1 MHSRERPAKGL
12 IKSMSTHHTSTPDV
26 IIDWVGDIVAIES
39 HIEEALDRQLDLK
52 PGSTDVAAAIQHF
65 HDTVRDSK
73 KRAVAYQESIG
84 ETAGAGVIQ
93 KGAEILGKAAGL
105 IDKVRKDTPTKAL
118 RDDYVAFNLA
128 AVSYTLLHTTA
139 MALADTKTEEFAAQ
153 GLKTYATLIGKVNNV
168 LPRAAVDDLIANKE
182 VEVVNPDIA
191 DACRKTID
199 EIWKEGM
206 KEA

>member
-1 MHSRERPAKGL
+1 MIGERTR
-12 IKSMSTHHTSTPDV
+12 STMSTQQTSTPETIV
-26 IIDWVGDIVAIES
+26 DWVGDVVAVES

-52 PGSTDVAAAIQHF
+52 PGSTDVAVAIQHF

-93 KGAEILGKAAGL
+93 KGAEVLGKAAGL

-128 AVSYTLLHTTA
+128 AVSYTLLHTTS
-139 MALADTKTEEFAAQ
+139 MALGDKKTEEFAAQ

-168 LPRAAVDDLIANKE
+168 LPRAAVDDLIANKD

-191 DACRKTID
+191 DDCRKTID

-206 KEA
+206 KDA